1 MEAVASIVAI
11 AALFI
16 AAISRMIEKERE
28 DKKRV
33 RVLQRTNEK
42 PWQRSNR

>member
-1 MEAVASIVAI
+1 MEAIASIVAV

-16 AAISRMIEKERE
+16 AAIHRFIEQDRE